1 MVLEESSTCVSCLYK
16 QSPSLFGLR
25 SNHFGIRSSHPG
37 PRRYRPISRPIFLV
51 VRFNSFIHSFQYHSV
66 HHHHQKLSFFPLLK
80 PNSACLAS
88 YRWIH
93 SPCYPL
99 CSAAEALAKGA
110 LACKRSTDRNTK
122 TTTTTTTT
130 TNTKTKT
137 TKYRLFLG
145 FSSIESKSLIK

>member
-1 MVLEESSTCVSCLYK
+1 MQPYQKVAPHFQTYAY
-16 QSPSLFGLR
+16 PS
-25 SNHFGIRSSHPG
+25 
-37 PRRYRPISRPIFLV
+37 
-51 VRFNSFIHSFQYHSV
+51 
-66 HHHHQKLSFFPLLK
+66 HHQKLLFFPLLK

-93 SPCYPL
+93 SPYYPL
-99 CSAAEALAKGA
+99 CSAVEALAKRA
-110 LACKRSTDRNTK
+110 LAYKQSTDRNTK

-137 TKYRLFLG
+137 TKHRLFLG